1 MRVNSKSNVVKPIA
15 KTGGSA
21 HWWKNSREKGRMEN
35 LRISNV
41 YVEIPTTKPDA
52 EYEYESPTEDMP
64 RNIAPASI
72 GLARC
77 NDL

>member
-1 MRVNSKSNVVKPIA
+1 MSLNQLQKPAALRTGERIA
-15 KTGGSA
+15 GK
-21 HWWKNSREKGRMEN
+21 KGRMEN

>member
-1 MRVNSKSNVVKPIA
+1 MSLNQLQKPAARRTGERIA
-15 KTGGSA
+15 GK
-21 HWWKNSREKGRMEN
+21 KGRMEN

>member
-1 MRVNSKSNVVKPIA
+1 MSLNQLQKPAALRTGERIA
-15 KTGGSA
+15 GK
-21 HWWKNSREKGRMEN
+21 KRRMEN